1 MDSQLL
7 GIHSF
12 TTFLQEGEESYN
24 DYLLTSLNDLESQ
37 VTPPNPKPG
46 TARKTKSRQGNFSLE
61 DDNLLVSAWLN
72 TSLDPIN
79 GVNQSKH
86 SFWARVHEYYEKN
99 KKPASCERSFSSL
112 TNRWSTIQHASNK
125 FYGALAQFEGR
136 SPSGVTEQDKIEQA
150 KELYRSNQSATF
162 DFLHCWTILR
172 HHPKWKQ
179 TVAEGSSVKTKTRSV
194 TPDGHVPAF
203 PFLDEGTISPSIDMN
218 LERPIGKKAKKKRKR
233 QDNTSSN
240 LVDLVTEMREEKKRA
255 NAEKGK
261 DRKELI
267 RLTKERLE
275 LDQRREENELMR
287 MDTSS
292 LPPMQQEYFRNLQLE
307 ILEKKKSRKP

>member
-1 MDSQLL
+1 MDSQLH
-7 GIHSF
+7 GVHSF
-12 TTFLQEGEESYN
+12 TTLLQEGEESYN

-37 VTPPNPKPG
+37 VTPPNPKQG
-46 TARKTKSRQGNFSLE
+46 IARKTKSRQGNFSPKE
-61 DDNLLVSAWLN
+61 DNLLVSAWLN

-79 GVNQSKH
+79 GVDQSKH

-99 KKPASCERSFSSL
+99 KKPTSCEGSSSPL
-112 TNRWSTIQHASNK
+112 TNRWSTIQHATNK
-125 FYGALAQFEGR
+125 FCGALAQIEGR

-162 DFLHCWTILR
+162 NFLHY
-172 HHPKWKQ
+172 
-179 TVAEGSSVKTKTRSV
+179 E
-194 TPDGHVPAF
+194 D
-203 PFLDEGTISPSIDMN
+203 TISPSIDVN
-218 LERPIGKKAKKKRKR
+218 LERPIGKKAEKKRKR

-240 LVDLVTEMREEKKRA
+240 LADLVTKMREDKKRA
-255 NAEKGK
+255 NAEKGE

-267 RLTKERLE
+267 RLTKERLD

-292 LPPMQQEYFRNLQLE
+292 LPPMQQEYFCSLQFE
-307 ILEKKKSRKP
+307 ILEKQRSRKS